1 MMYTRYFPSVGGDWT
16 CSRISRMFSTPLLD
30 AASISTTFNEV
41 PAAICL
47 QLGHS
52 PQGLP
57 STGCSQFTALARI
70 FATVVLPV
78 PRVPQN
84 RYACPILPEPI

>member
-1 MMYTRYFPSVGGDWT
+1 MNLIDDVYA
-16 CSRISRMFSTPLLD
+16 IFSLRRRVLDLLTD
-30 AASISTTFNEV
+30 LTASISTTFNEV